1 MASEDWAAW
10 CAAAGIVDIDLDRG
24 MRCNTIQLAIDATV
38 QGLGVAIGR
47 RPLIDEDLAAGR
59 LVPLFDP
66 AVESKTAYWLVGPKE
81 TMSQPEALVF
91 RNWLLSELT
100 AGAACASSAR

>member
-24 MRCNTIQLAIDATV
+24 MRCNTLPLAIDATV
-38 QGLGVAIGR
+38 QALGVAIGL

-66 AVESKTAYWLVGPKE
+66 AVERPTPPWPPRPKE
-81 TMSQPEALVF
+81 TMSQPAPLAF
-91 RNWLLSELT
+91 RHSPQSKLT
-100 AGAACASSAR
+100 PS